1 MKFPICGKIRIHVP
15 NHQAEFEWA
24 CWAIPIFRY
33 IQNYPNVPKPPTIYI
48 YTLIP
53 ICKFCVCDRI
63 TTSPRLYCWSISDRN
78 HPASAL
84 LLASLLMPLAVKSV
98 FWNVGFR
105 FLLCWFYSF
114 GCCLFLQYFLLALDH
129 LFLQFFFF
137 LGGVVDP
144 KRYQVWWCLFY
155 NVKLWGIVILRYY
168 CIWSHYFLGHSFF
181 ATLDIIPLLLCV
193 PCTIFGILP
202 HFPQH
207 IADAL
212 LQLNYT

>member
-137 LGGVVDP
+137 FGGVVDP

-168 CIWSHYFLGHSFF
+168 CI
-181 ATLDIIPLLLCV
+181 
-193 PCTIFGILP
+193 
-202 HFPQH
+202 
-207 IADAL
+207 
-212 LQLNYT
+212 